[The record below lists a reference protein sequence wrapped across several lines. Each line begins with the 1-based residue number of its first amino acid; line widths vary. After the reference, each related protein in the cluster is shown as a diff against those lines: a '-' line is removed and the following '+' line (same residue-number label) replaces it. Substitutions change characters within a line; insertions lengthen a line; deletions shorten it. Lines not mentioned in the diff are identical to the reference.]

1 MRPRGPLMV
10 EHRLIEKM
18 IALVRE
24 QLPLIQERDQV
35 DPVLLDT
42 VVDFVRTYADRT
54 HHGKEE
60 EILFRDLATKAM
72 SPRDQR
78 VMQELIEEH
87 RYGRSV
93 VAKLVQAKQDYLQ
106 GQQDA
111 LPRIVEQLRALVAFY
126 PKHIEKEDKD
136 FFPNSE
142 RYLSEPEQQA
152 MLQGFW
158 EFDRQMIHEKYK
170 AVVAS
175 LREQLQQ

>member
-1 MRPRGPLMV
+1 MI

-18 IALVRE
+18 IALVNE
-24 QLPLIQERDQV
+24 QLPLIEARGEV
-35 DPVLLDT
+35 DPVLVDS

-60 EILFRDLATKAM
+60 EILFRDLAAKAM

-78 VMQELIEEH
+78 VMEELVEEH
-87 RYGRSV
+87 KYGRLV
-93 VAKLVQAKQDYLQ
+93 VAKLVQAKQDYLE
-106 GQQDA
+106 GQEGT

-126 PKHIEKEDKD
+126 PRHIEKEDKD

-142 RYLSEPEQQA
+142 RYLSETEQQA
-152 MLQGFW
+152 MLQEFW
-158 EFDRQMIHEKYK
+158 AFDRQMIHEKYK
-170 AVVAS
+170 AVVAA

>member
-1 MRPRGPLMV
+1 MV

-24 QLPLIQERDQV
+24 QLALIQERDQV
-35 DPVLLDT
+35 DPVLIDT

-126 PKHIEKEDKD
+126 PRHIEKEDKD

>member
-1 MRPRGPLMV
+1 MKPRGPLMI

-18 IALVRE
+18 IALVGE
-24 QLPLIQERDQV
+24 QLPLIEERHEV
-35 DPVLLDT
+35 DPVFIDT

-60 EILFRDLATKAM
+60 EILFRDLAGKAM
-72 SPRDQR
+72 SPRDR
-78 VMQELIEEH
+78 RMMEALVEEH

-106 GQQDA
+106 GQEDA

-126 PKHIEKEDKD
+126 PQHIEKEDKD

-152 MLQGFW
+152 MLQEFW
-158 EFDRQMIHEKYK
+158 EFDRQMIHEKYR
-170 AVVAS
+170 AVVAA
-175 LREQLQQ
+175 LRAQLQP

>member
-1 MRPRGPLMV
+1 MV

-35 DPVLLDT
+35 DPVLIDT

-175 LREQLQQ
+175 LQEQLQQ